1 MKTLNDKK
9 FVRKT
14 APLFARRRPHSRSS
28 RKDEFFSARE
38 ERERERRVV
47 VVVEREREKNHG
59 FVPENRA
66 GDAFVRAKGTNR
78 ARENIREGGCFLARA
93 RLISSC
99 AEDKFF
105 FSSGTRGEEKGGAR
119 T

>member
-1 MKTLNDKK
+1 MKTLNTKSSLG
-9 FVRKT
+9 RRH
-14 APLFARRRPHSRSS
+14 PLFARRRPHSRSS

-47 VVVEREREKNHG
+47 VVEREKNHG

-78 ARENIREGGCFLARA
+78 ARENIREGGVF
-93 RLISSC
+93 
-99 AEDKFF
+99 
-105 FSSGTRGEEKGGAR
+105 
-119 T
+119 